1 MILRGM
7 LDLCWV
13 IFKTVVDLFRP
24 RAALGAEMLVLR
36 HRLDA
41 PKNSACAH
49 AEGALVRH
57 WQVMN
62 DLEHVLASG
71 VAEPPSCSGRSR
83 FAMPPTPGG
92 HHPGPN

>member
-36 HRLDA
+36 QQIVVLRRGKPNRMPFRADDRFVLGWACHLFPKARDA
-41 PKNSACAH
+41 LAVIRPDTDC
-49 AEGALVRH
+49 GALVDYLNRI
-57 WQVMN
+57 Q
-62 DLEHVLASG
+62 EK
-71 VAEPPSCSGRSR
+71 
-83 FAMPPTPGG
+83 
-92 HHPGPN
+92 